1 PNKGV
6 KVAKKMSI
14 AKLVKDKTKYD
25 LNDYC
30 DMKGLK
36 VKSLYNGYISK
47 KAAKILKEDG
57 IKVA

>member
-1 PNKGV
+1 MS
-6 KVAKKMSI
+6 KKMSV

-30 DMKGLK
+30 DMRGLK

-47 KAAKILKEDG
+47 KAAKILKKDG